1 MASVA
6 VEAFDTRTGEAGA
19 EHAGRVSFPRPV
31 DLSIHGLAKS
41 YGSGVRVFEDVGFTV
56 RRGEAVALI
65 GANGAGKST
74 LLRCCVGL
82 IPASAGEVDLLGR
95 EVTGCKA
102 AELRRLRSQIG
113 FVFQRHNLVPRL
125 SALSNV
131 VHGALGRAR
140 TPRLWHQ
147 AFAPAALRD
156 EALAALALVGLE
168 DVALRRADR
177 LSGGQ
182 SQRVAIARAMMQR
195 PRFIMAD
202 EPVASLDPAAGEEV
216 MDLFVRLIRAQRLTL
231 LFTSH
236 NLDHA
241 VRYADR
247 VVALRQGRIALDA
260 SADSLDVGV
269 LRRLYVACCG

>member
-1 MASVA
+1 MSIAI
-6 VEAFDTRTGEAGA
+6 EAFDASAEAEA
-19 EHAGRVSFPRPV
+19 PARVSFPRPV
-31 DLSIHGLAKS
+31 DLAIHGLAKS
-41 YGSGVRVFEDVGFTV
+41 YGAGARVFEDIGFTV

-82 IPASAGEVDLLGR
+82 IPVSAGNVDLLGR
-95 EVTGCKA
+95 TVTCCKA
-102 AELRRLRSQIG
+102 SELRHLRSQVG
-113 FVFQRHNLVPRL
+113 FVFQKHNLVPRL

-147 AFAPAALRD
+147 AFAPAVLRD
-156 EALAALALVGLE
+156 EALGALALVGLE
-168 DVALRRADR
+168 NLALQRADR

-216 MDLFVRLIRAQRLTL
+216 MDLFLGLIKARRLTL

-236 NLDHA
+236 NLEHA

-247 VVALRQGRIALDA
+247 IVALRHGRIAIDA
-260 SADSLDVGV
+260 PAASLDIAE
-269 LRRLYVACCG
+269 LRRLYDA